1 MSFIDEERAFKTP
14 VFVVLFA
21 VFTVLENYLEV
32 VVKLDLAELQQ
43 KYRKIH
49 TDDQSLKDKK
59 SRTSFPAVFL

>member
-1 MSFIDEERAFKTP
+1 M
-14 VFVVLFA
+14 FVVLFA